1 MCPTAETA
9 QRMLHKEKSSRG
21 VKSLQQHGD
30 GKGSEGCP
38 TSVRGQLCPSVSPSQ
53 VFGWQLRS
61 HRDSRGWRVSPETS
75 GGQDY
80 FQRLNTLIP
89 CPSLLLC

>member
-38 TSVRGQLCPSVSPSQ
+38 TSVRGLLCPSVSPSQ

-61 HRDSRGWRVSPETS
+61 HRDSGV
-75 GGQDY
+75 GGSA
-80 FQRLNTLIP
+80 QRLQEDKTIFNG
-89 CPSLLLC
+89 